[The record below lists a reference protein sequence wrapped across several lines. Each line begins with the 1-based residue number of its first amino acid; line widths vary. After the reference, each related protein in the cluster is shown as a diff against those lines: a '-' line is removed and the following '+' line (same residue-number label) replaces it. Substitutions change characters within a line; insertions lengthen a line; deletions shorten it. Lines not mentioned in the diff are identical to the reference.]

1 VIIAYTELLG
11 KLCTKYEITEMD
23 DKDYEIMLK
32 LIQWRDNDRRRP
44 KTITDEYALIRQSNK
59 MAISL

>member
-1 VIIAYTELLG
+1 
-11 KLCTKYEITEMD
+11 
-23 DKDYEIMLK
+23 MLK